1 MIFIQPV
8 VADDEED
15 MAAMQRKLNAEMAD
29 LPFLAEQPKK
39 VEAYIKESLKN
50 KVIPLPYNGIYW
62 RQGYTCRNLL
72 RYSWNEYRNC
82 QYYHRYY
89 GRYY

>member
-1 MIFIQPV
+1 
-8 VADDEED
+8 
-15 MAAMQRKLNAEMAD
+15 MQRKLNAETAE
-29 LPFLAEQPKK
+29 LPFLAEQPAK
-39 VEAYIKESLKN
+39 VEAYIKKSLKN
-50 KVIPLPYNGIYW
+50 KIVPPPYSGIYW
-62 RQGYTCRNLL
+62 RSGYTCHSLL